1 MPLQRKCSL
10 VLTFPEFL
18 QAMMLDGFGGDDFDA
33 FDWRLRTHRRMQR
46 REHMEQ
52 ELQRHA
58 LERDDEQRVA
68 LRRTMLQQL
77 TANLAGVS
85 QDEASGGIGS
95 LSAEEAKILKSPQ
108 YGDFI
113 KKDILGN

>member
-1 MPLQRKCSL
+1 L

-85 QDEASGGIGS
+85 QDEAPGGIGS

-108 YGDFI
+108 HGDFMKRI
-113 KKDILGN
+113 YTGTDM